1 MNGHVPWKCIE
12 EKFFYRRNFLSG
24 KGIFLGLKFEP
35 AIMDSAFPMSLMR
48 VRAQDH
54 TMRRVAFRK
63 DDWKEQ
69 ENETMLSCNTCYTSV
84 IIIII
89 IIIFFK
95 EWYNILAKIKL
106 KIWHEIRGV
115 LWNKILKVTFIS
127 FFSIVQLIKLHF
139 CIHEFHG
146 KMATLNWLSF
156 LLPKI
161 FSLPQSIT
169 LASFLAH

>member
-1 MNGHVPWKCIE
+1 MSC
-12 EKFFYRRNFLSG
+12 L
-24 KGIFLGLKFEP
+24 LKESQ
-35 AIMDSAFPMSLMR
+35 AARSLWVWWESM
-48 VRAQDH
+48 H
-54 TMRRVAFRK
+54 KSNTMRRVVFWK

-69 ENETMLSCNTCYTSV
+69 ENEIMLSCNSCYTFV

-127 FFSIVQLIKLHF
+127 FFSLVQLIKLHF

-146 KMATLNWLSF
+146 KMAILKLAVFLITETFLIISKHYTCKLFCTLNCTHEL
-156 LLPKI
+156 
-161 FSLPQSIT
+161 
-169 LASFLAH
+169 